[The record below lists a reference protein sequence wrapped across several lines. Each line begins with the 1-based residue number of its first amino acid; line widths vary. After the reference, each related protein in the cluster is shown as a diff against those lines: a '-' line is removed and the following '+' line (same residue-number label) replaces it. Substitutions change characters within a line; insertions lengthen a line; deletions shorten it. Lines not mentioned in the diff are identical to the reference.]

1 MFKIIKN
8 ISSEVDI
15 KGTVDYVSELS
26 KNISIRK
33 GEDDLGNFLFQRLT
47 HNQIMSSNSIRNLLF
62 NDKLLKKIKE
72 TVGEFYFINFVSGK
86 INSFGTKTHRDG
98 QSFGYNYEG
107 IKKVQK
113 YLKYCFI

>member
-62 NDKLLKKIKE
+62 NDKLLKK
-72 TVGEFYFINFVSGK
+72 
-86 INSFGTKTHRDG
+86 
-98 QSFGYNYEG
+98 
-107 IKKVQK
+107 
-113 YLKYCFI
+113 